1 MCASCLP
8 LLGLDE
14 RQLARGRKLHHFFTV
29 FLARVLALFV
39 VLASCEISSEKVTL
53 IRNILVVHKSLF
65 HSPLAMKMK
74 NKWEL
79 LSLRHHNYWQTFDI
93 FSFVTIMPF
102 DCCSDVISELFRLL
116 ATHNAL
122 KQVLSHLRNNLL
134 RKLSDLGCSE
144 GRQQR

>member
-1 MCASCLP
+1 MPSS
-8 LLGLDE
+8 
-14 RQLARGRKLHHFFTV
+14 ARLGRKATCKRKKIAPFFTV

-53 IRNILVVHKSLF
+53 IRYILVVHKSLF

-93 FSFVTIMPF
+93 FSSVTIMPF
-102 DCCSDVISELFRLL
+102 DCCSDMISELFRLL

-122 KQVLSHLRNNLL
+122 KQVLSHLRNDLL